1 MAAKQVTWGVIKEC
15 EIDLFCRTVL
25 KDQRS
30 VAVSLQFIV
39 LRCLGG
45 IPGPIILGSL
55 IDHSCIFWKQDCS
68 QNVGACLMYDNAMM
82 SNVFIA
88 AAAATKALTIVF
100 FFLALICYKPPPQ
113 PVIEVNVS
121 RSYLPKTN
129 SLMLR

>member
-1 MAAKQVTWGVIKEC
+1 MAAKQVKWGVIKEC
-15 EIDLFCRTVL
+15 EFDLFCRTVL

>member
-1 MAAKQVTWGVIKEC
+1 
-15 EIDLFCRTVL
+15 
-25 KDQRS
+25 
-30 VAVSLQFIV
+30 
-39 LRCLGG
+39 
-45 IPGPIILGSL
+45 
-55 IDHSCIFWKQDCS
+55 
-68 QNVGACLMYDNAMM
+68 MYDNAMM